1 MIIQAFENIRV
12 DKYISDEFEE
22 IPREK
27 IKTFIKNKK
36 IKVNNNPIKPSYKLE
51 VNDEIEI
58 DDEIFEVP
66 EIKAEPMDLKIVYE
80 NDDYAVI
87 DKDEDLIVHPAGSI
101 ITGTLVNGLLD
112 KYGYEGL
119 SHMGGDDRPGIVHR
133 LDKDTT
139 GLMVITKNNE
149 SYKYIKKLFETRK
162 VDKEYIAIVHGNFDK
177 KSGRIENYMDRDPK
191 DRRKMAVR
199 PSGRVAISEYE
210 VLKEVQGYSLV
221 KIHIITGRT
230 HQIRVHMTHLNHPLV
245 GDPVYGNVKTNFN
258 LDHQL
263 LHCRYLGFTDQDKD
277 YVSFEA
283 KPHETFLKYQNVLGL
298 GDWYVF
304 KNKYLLAYRTCW
316 KFSRSRIWYNFWS
329 TSIFNSRLAR
339 FFYQGI

>member
-1 MIIQAFENIRV
+1 MKLQAFESIRV

-51 VNDEIEI
+51 VDDEIDI
-58 DDEIFEVP
+58 DDELFEVP
-66 EIKAEPMDLKIVYE
+66 EIKPEPMALKIVYE

-87 DKDEDLIVHPAGSI
+87 DKDENVIVHPAGSI
-101 ITGTLVNGLLD
+101 ISGTLVNGLLD

-119 SHMGGDDRPGIVHR
+119 SHIGGDDRPGIVHR

-139 GLMVITKNNE
+139 GLMVITKNND
-149 SYKYIKKLFETRK
+149 SYKYMKTLFETRK

-177 KSGRIENYMDRDPK
+177 KSGRIENYMDRDINN
-191 DRRKMAVR
+191 RRKMAVR
-199 PSGRVAISEYE
+199 SSGRIAISEYE
-210 VLKEVQGYSLV
+210 VIKEVEGYSLV

-230 HQIRVHMTHLNHPLV
+230 HQIRVHMTDINHPLV

-263 LHCRYLGFTDQDKD
+263 LHCRFIGFTDQNAQ
-277 YVSFEA
+277 YISFKA
-283 KPHETFLKYQNVLGL
+283 DPHAIFLKYQNVLGL
-298 GDWYVF
+298 GD
-304 KNKYLLAYRTCW
+304 
-316 KFSRSRIWYNFWS
+316 
-329 TSIFNSRLAR
+329 
-339 FFYQGI
+339 

>member
-1 MIIQAFENIRV
+1 MKLQAFESIRV

-27 IKTFIKNKK
+27 IKTFIKDKK
-36 IKVNNNPIKPSYKLE
+36 IKVNNKAIKPSYRLE
-51 VNDEIEI
+51 INDEIDI

-66 EIKAEPMDLKIVYE
+66 EIKPEAMDLKIVYE
-80 NDDYAVI
+80 NNDYAVI
-87 DKDEDLIVHPAGSI
+87 DKDENVIVHPAGSI

-119 SHMGGDDRPGIVHR
+119 SHIGGDDRPGIVHR

-139 GLMVITKNNE
+139 GLMVIAKNNE
-149 SYKYIKKLFETRK
+149 SYKYMKSLFETRK

-177 KSGRIENYMDRDPK
+177 KSARIENYMDRDIK

-210 VLKEVQGYSLV
+210 VLKEVPGYSLV

-263 LHCRYLGFTDQDKD
+263 LHCRYLGFTDPNGD

-298 GDWYVF
+298 GE
-304 KNKYLLAYRTCW
+304 
-316 KFSRSRIWYNFWS
+316 
-329 TSIFNSRLAR
+329 
-339 FFYQGI
+339 